1 MEETRI
7 INIPGMGDVR
17 TQKSRRATRF
27 SISVTN
33 SGDVRVT
40 IPRRGT
46 IGQAK
51 SFLRGKSDWVAKHR
65 ENACRLRLRHEALV
79 AHCKPVSREE
89 ATILLRERLGHLAR
103 KYNFSFNKVSI
114 RNQKTRWGSCSARN
128 NVSLNEKLARLP
140 RRLMDYVLLH
150 ELVHTHVRNHREDF
164 WRELGKCIE
173 DVRGLRR
180 ELREYRLGLF

>member
-7 INIPGMGDVR
+7 INIPGMGAVR
-17 TQKSRRATRF
+17 MRKSRRATRF

-33 SGDVRVT
+33 SGDVRIT

-51 SFLRGKSDWVAKHR
+51 SFLHEKSEWVAKHR
-65 ENACRLRLRHEALV
+65 EKARCLRLRHEALV
-79 AHCKPVSREE
+79 AQCKPASREE

-128 NVSLNEKLARLP
+128 NISLNKKLARLP
-140 RRLMDYVLLH
+140 RRLTDYVLLH
-150 ELVHTHVRNHREDF
+150 ELVHTRVRNHGEDF
-164 WRELGKCIE
+164 RRELGKYVE

>member
-7 INIPGMGDVR
+7 INIPGMGAVR
-17 TQKSRRATRF
+17 MRKSRRATRF

-33 SGDVRVT
+33 SGDVRIT

-51 SFLRGKSDWVAKHR
+51 SILHEKSDWVAKHR
-65 ENACRLRLRHEALV
+65 EKACRLRLCHEALV
-79 AHCKPVSREE
+79 VHCNPVSREE
-89 ATILLRERLGHLAR
+89 ATVILLERFDHLAR
-103 KYNFSFNKVSI
+103 KYGFSFNSVSI

-128 NVSLNEKLARLP
+128 NISLNEKLARLP
-140 RRLMDYVLLH
+140 RRLTDYVLLH
-150 ELVHTHVRNHREDF
+150 ELVHTRVRNHGEDF
-164 WRELGKCIE
+164 RRELGKYVE

>member
-17 TQKSRRATRF
+17 MRKSRRVTRF

-51 SFLRGKSDWVAKHR
+51 SFLREKSEWVAKHR
-65 ENACRLRLRHEALV
+65 EKACRLRLHHEALV

-89 ATILLRERLGHLAR
+89 ATKLLLERFDHLAR
-103 KYNFSFNKVSI
+103 KHNFSFNKVSI

-128 NVSLNEKLARLP
+128 NISLNEKLVRLP
-140 RRLMDYVLLH
+140 RRLMDYVLFH
-150 ELVHTHVRNHREDF
+150 ELVHTRVRNHGEDF
-164 WRELGKCIE
+164 WRELEKYVE
-173 DVRGLRR
+173 DIRRLRR

>member
-7 INIPGMGDVR
+7 INIPAMGDVR
-17 TQKSRRATRF
+17 MRKSRRATRF

-33 SGDVRVT
+33 TGDVRVT

-51 SFLRGKSDWVAKHR
+51 VFLHEKSDWVARHR
-65 ENACRLRLRHEALV
+65 EKVCRLSLRHKELIAQ
-79 AHCKPVSREE
+79 CKPVSRDE
-89 ATILLRERLGHLAR
+89 AAMLLRERLDHLAR
-103 KYNFSFNKVSI
+103 EYGFAFNKVSI
-114 RNQKTRWGSCSARN
+114 RNQKTRWGSCSGQN
-128 NVSLNEKLARLP
+128 NISLNEKLARLP

-150 ELVHTHVRNHREDF
+150 ELVHTRVKNHGEGF
-164 WRELGKCIE
+164 WRELAKYIE
-173 DVRGLRR
+173 DVRALRR

>member
-17 TQKSRRATRF
+17 MRKSRRATRF

-33 SGDVRVT
+33 SGDIRIT

-51 SFLRGKSDWVAKHR
+51 AFLREKSVWVARHR

-79 AHCKPVSREE
+79 AHCKPISREE
-89 ATILLRERLGHLAR
+89 ATILLQERLGHLAW
-103 KYNFSFNKVSI
+103 KYDFSFNKVSI

-128 NVSLNEKLARLP
+128 NISLNERLTRLP

-150 ELVHTHVRNHREDF
+150 ELVHTRVKNHGEDF
-164 WRELGKCIE
+164 RRELGKYVE